1 MRQISKRATYAA
13 AAAAVLLLAGCSSG
27 GGAAAPAAPA
37 SQAPSVSTGGSGQS
51 GQAAVDA
58 ITIKDF
64 GYQAPTSVAPG
75 STVTVTNM
83 DPQSHTV
90 TSDDGSSFDAVV
102 AGDGGT
108 ATFKAPTKPGTYK
121 YHCTY
126 HGNMHG
132 TLVVK

>member
-1 MRQISKRATYAA
+1 MMKISKRATYAA
-13 AAAAVLLLAGCSSG
+13 AAAALLLMAGCSSG
-27 GGAAAPAAPA
+27 SGPAAPA
-37 SQAPSVSTGGSGQS
+37 TTSQAPSAGTGGSGQS
-51 GQAAVDA
+51 AADA

-64 GYQAPTSVAPG
+64 AYQAPASVAAG
-75 STVTVTNM
+75 STITVTNM

-90 TSDDGSSFDAVV
+90 TSDDGTSFDAAV
-102 AGDGGT
+102 AGNGAT
-108 ATFKAPTKPGTYK
+108 ATFKAPSKPGTYK